1 MVPFSLNRAFQE
13 YKNLTATLE
22 NITGIT
28 CLTATETFYIIMM
41 NIYGHQ
47 SELIIRRGSCNYKLY
62 LSLFLHFY
70 NISIVFINSLSL
82 LSQSLIYLNSVQ
94 LMSIMDHFGYTTRP
108 LVEFNL
114 SIYTERASFLGWLSH
129 MSERKRLAITLDPA
143 SSEPAR
149 FKNKRIQAS
158 GDMIREES
166 EPEVVPISPPSTSRS
181 SSTAAK
187 SSKSLQA
194 LNNQPTKTA
203 SRAAERKRGADSEDD
218 YKPPT
223 KKTKVKSKRSS
234 SRSKAGKKPNTSA
247 YGRVTDV
254 GGKCPKH
261 LFKGIGEASDSDT
274 SQKSKRDDWEGHS
287 DSLTDS

>member
-1 MVPFSLNRAFQE
+1 
-13 YKNLTATLE
+13 
-22 NITGIT
+22 
-28 CLTATETFYIIMM
+28 
-41 NIYGHQ
+41 
-47 SELIIRRGSCNYKLY
+47 
-62 LSLFLHFY
+62 
-70 NISIVFINSLSL
+70 
-82 LSQSLIYLNSVQ
+82 
-94 LMSIMDHFGYTTRP
+94 MSIMDHFGYTTRP

-143 SSEPAR
+143 ASEPAR
-149 FKNKRIQAS
+149 FKNKRVQAS
-158 GDMIREES
+158 GDMIRKES

-203 SRAAERKRGADSEDD
+203 SRAAERKRAADSEDD

-274 SQKSKRDDWEGHS
+274 SQKSKRDDREGHS

>member
-1 MVPFSLNRAFQE
+1 
-13 YKNLTATLE
+13 
-22 NITGIT
+22 
-28 CLTATETFYIIMM
+28 
-41 NIYGHQ
+41 
-47 SELIIRRGSCNYKLY
+47 
-62 LSLFLHFY
+62 
-70 NISIVFINSLSL
+70 
-82 LSQSLIYLNSVQ
+82 
-94 LMSIMDHFGYTTRP
+94 MDHFRYTTRP

-143 SSEPAR
+143 ASEPAR
-149 FKNKRIQAS
+149 FKNKRVQAS

-194 LNNQPTKTA
+194 LTNQPTRTA

-218 YKPPT
+218 YKPST
-223 KKTKVKSKRSS
+223 KKSKRSS

-274 SQKSKRDDWEGHS
+274 SQKSKRDDREGHS
-287 DSLTDS
+287 CRAIRMNTVFG

>member
-1 MVPFSLNRAFQE
+1 MP
-13 YKNLTATLE
+13 
-22 NITGIT
+22 
-28 CLTATETFYIIMM
+28 
-41 NIYGHQ
+41 
-47 SELIIRRGSCNYKLY
+47 
-62 LSLFLHFY
+62 LFLHFF
-70 NISIVFINSLSL
+70 NISIVFVNSLSL
-82 LSQSLIYLNSVQ
+82 LSQSLICLNSVQ

-129 MSERKRLAITLDPA
+129 MSERRRLAITLDPA
-143 SSEPAR
+143 ASEPAR
-149 FKNKRIQAS
+149 FKNKRVQAS

-203 SRAAERKRGADSEDD
+203 SKAVERKRGADSEDE

-234 SRSKAGKKPNTSA
+234 SKAGKKPNTSA

-254 GGKCPKH
+254 GVKCPKH

-274 SQKSKRDDWEGHS
+274 SQKSKRDDREGHS

>member
-1 MVPFSLNRAFQE
+1 
-13 YKNLTATLE
+13 
-22 NITGIT
+22 
-28 CLTATETFYIIMM
+28 
-41 NIYGHQ
+41 
-47 SELIIRRGSCNYKLY
+47 
-62 LSLFLHFY
+62 
-70 NISIVFINSLSL
+70 
-82 LSQSLIYLNSVQ
+82 
-94 LMSIMDHFGYTTRP
+94 MSIMDHFGYATRP

-158 GDMIREES
+158 VDMIREES
-166 EPEVVPISPPSTSRS
+166 EPEVVPISPSSTSKP
-181 SSTAAK
+181 SSTVTK
-187 SSKSLQA
+187 SSKPHPYSLQA
-194 LNNQPTKTA
+194 LNMKQLAKAATIE
-203 SRAAERKRGADSEDD
+203 AERKRGAYSEDD
-218 YKPPT
+218 FKPQT

-234 SRSKAGKKPNTSA
+234 SRSKSGKKPNTSA

-274 SQKSKRDDWEGHS
+274 SQKSKRDDREGHS

>member
-1 MVPFSLNRAFQE
+1 
-13 YKNLTATLE
+13 
-22 NITGIT
+22 
-28 CLTATETFYIIMM
+28 M

-47 SELIIRRGSCNYKLY
+47 SELIIRKGSCNYKLY
-62 LSLFLHFY
+62 LSLFLHFH
-70 NISIVFINSLSL
+70 NISIAFVDSLFL

-94 LMSIMDHFGYTTRP
+94 LMSIMDHFRYTTRP

-143 SSEPAR
+143 ASEPAR
-149 FKNKRIQAS
+149 LKNKRVQAS
-158 GDMIREES
+158 GDMIRRES

-187 SSKSLQA
+187 SFKSLQA
-194 LNNQPTKTA
+194 PNNQPTKTA

-223 KKTKVKSKRSS
+223 KKTKAKSKRSS
-234 SRSKAGKKPNTSA
+234 SRPKAGKKPNTSA

-261 LFKGIGEASDSDT
+261 LFKGIGEASSDSDT
-274 SQKSKRDDWEGHS
+274 SQKSKRDDIEGHS

>member
-1 MVPFSLNRAFQE
+1 
-13 YKNLTATLE
+13 
-22 NITGIT
+22 
-28 CLTATETFYIIMM
+28 
-41 NIYGHQ
+41 
-47 SELIIRRGSCNYKLY
+47 
-62 LSLFLHFY
+62 
-70 NISIVFINSLSL
+70 
-82 LSQSLIYLNSVQ
+82 
-94 LMSIMDHFGYTTRP
+94 MDHYSYTTRP

-149 FKNKRIQAS
+149 FKNKRVQAS

-166 EPEVVPISPPSTSRS
+166 EPENPPSTSKS

-203 SRAAERKRGADSEDD
+203 SREAERKRGADSEDD
-218 YKPPT
+218 YKPSA

-234 SRSKAGKKPNTSA
+234 SRSKAGKRPNTSA

-261 LFKGIGEASDSDT
+261 LFKGIGEAPDSDT
-274 SQKSKRDDWEGHS
+274 SQKSKRDDREGHS
-287 DSLTDS
+287 DSFTDS

>member
-1 MVPFSLNRAFQE
+1 
-13 YKNLTATLE
+13 
-22 NITGIT
+22 
-28 CLTATETFYIIMM
+28 
-41 NIYGHQ
+41 
-47 SELIIRRGSCNYKLY
+47 
-62 LSLFLHFY
+62 
-70 NISIVFINSLSL
+70 
-82 LSQSLIYLNSVQ
+82 
-94 LMSIMDHFGYTTRP
+94 MSIMDHFGYATRP

-149 FKNKRIQAS
+149 FKKKRIQAS
-158 GDMIREES
+158 VDMIREES
-166 EPEVVPISPPSTSRS
+166 EPEVVPLSPSSTSKP
-181 SSTAAK
+181 SSTVTK
-187 SSKSLQA
+187 SSKPHPYSLQA
-194 LNNQPTKTA
+194 LNMKQLAKAATIE
-203 SRAAERKRGADSEDD
+203 AERKNGADSEDD
-218 YKPPT
+218 FKPQT

-274 SQKSKRDDWEGHS
+274 SQKSKRDDREGHS

>member
-1 MVPFSLNRAFQE
+1 
-13 YKNLTATLE
+13 
-22 NITGIT
+22 
-28 CLTATETFYIIMM
+28 MM

-47 SELIIRRGSCNYKLY
+47 LEPIIRRDSCNYKLY
-62 LSLFLHFY
+62 PFNFTFLQHFY
-70 NISIVFINSLSL
+70 CSHQLFTSTVTILCL
-82 LSQSLIYLNSVQ
+82 LNSIQ

-149 FKNKRIQAS
+149 FKNKRVQAS

-166 EPEVVPISPPSTSRS
+166 EPEVVPINPPSTSKS

-203 SRAAERKRGADSEDD
+203 SREAERKRGADSEDD
-218 YKPPT
+218 YKPST

-234 SRSKAGKKPNTSA
+234 SRSKASKKPNTSA
-247 YGRVTDV
+247 YGRVADV
-254 GGKCPKH
+254 GGKCPKD
-261 LFKGIGEASDSDT
+261 LFKGIEEASDSDT
-274 SQKSKRDDWEGHS
+274 SQKSKRDDREGHS
-287 DSLTDS
+287 DSFTDS

>member
-1 MVPFSLNRAFQE
+1 
-13 YKNLTATLE
+13 
-22 NITGIT
+22 
-28 CLTATETFYIIMM
+28 
-41 NIYGHQ
+41 
-47 SELIIRRGSCNYKLY
+47 
-62 LSLFLHFY
+62 
-70 NISIVFINSLSL
+70 
-82 LSQSLIYLNSVQ
+82 
-94 LMSIMDHFGYTTRP
+94 MSIMDHFGYTTRP

-143 SSEPAR
+143 ASEPAR

-158 GDMIREES
+158 EDMIREES
-166 EPEVVPISPPSTSRS
+166 EPEVVPINPPSTSRS

-194 LNNQPTKTA
+194 LNKQTIRTA
-203 SRAAERKRGADSEDD
+203 SREAERKREADSEDD
-218 YKPPT
+218 YKPSI

-261 LFKGIGEASDSDT
+261 LFKEIEEASDSDT
-274 SQKSKRDDWEGHS
+274 SQKSKRGDRESHS
-287 DSLTDS
+287 DSFTDS

>member
-1 MVPFSLNRAFQE
+1 
-13 YKNLTATLE
+13 
-22 NITGIT
+22 
-28 CLTATETFYIIMM
+28 
-41 NIYGHQ
+41 
-47 SELIIRRGSCNYKLY
+47 
-62 LSLFLHFY
+62 
-70 NISIVFINSLSL
+70 
-82 LSQSLIYLNSVQ
+82 
-94 LMSIMDHFGYTTRP
+94 MSIMDHFGYSTRP

-166 EPEVVPISPPSTSRS
+166 EPEVVPISPPSTSKS
-181 SSTAAK
+181 SSTVPK
-187 SSKSLQA
+187 SSHKADPLSLQGLKMTQLA
-194 LNNQPTKTA
+194 RIA
-203 SRAAERKRGADSEDD
+203 AREAEREKKADSEDEH
-218 YKPPT
+218 KPST
-223 KKTKVKSKRSS
+223 KRTKVKSKRSS
-234 SRSKAGKKPNTSA
+234 SRSKANKKPNTSA

-254 GGKCPKH
+254 GGKLPKH

-274 SQKSKRDDWEGHS
+274 SQKSKRDDREGHS